1 MPKLRAADV
10 ADIDP
15 DELENAEYSEG
26 SYTSYSGDIAPADTV
41 LRAYV
46 KNIWWTRAN
55 PKPGEEV
62 GSPMLKVLVIADGN
76 EGELEE
82 YDGMPMWENMVL
94 TSAAKFKWHPFFE
107 HFGISIRD
115 VKANKAGKSN
125 VVVSAEEDDRGQ
137 SVVEKIGSFVPGEDS
152 DEAWCRV
159 VTTREKYEGNW
170 QAHVGVWLD
179 YDEDEEGEEPEEP
192 EEPEEEEPEE
202 EPEEEDEPE
211 EEPEEVQPAR
221 GRRTAA
227 KASRT
232 APATPAR
239 STARKPAPSRSAPA
253 KGRAPAP
260 AKRGRGRSAAGSSDD
275 PPF

>member
-1 MPKLRAADV
+1 MPKLRPADV
-10 ADIDP
+10 ADIDVE
-15 DELENAEYSEG
+15 ELEAAEYSEG
-26 SYTSYSGDIAPADTV
+26 NYVSYSGEIAPADTV

-55 PKPGEEV
+55 PKPGQKV
-62 GSPMLKVLVIADGN
+62 GSPMLKVLVIADAN
-76 EGELEE
+76 EDDLEE
-82 YDGMPMWENMVL
+82 YNGMPMWENMVL
-94 TSAAKFKWHPFFE
+94 TSPAKFKWGPFFE
-107 HFGISIRD
+107 HFNISIRD

-125 VVVSAEEDDRGQ
+125 VVVAAEEDDRGQ
-137 SVVEKIGSFVPGEDS
+137 SVVEKIGTFVPGEDS
-152 DEAWCRV
+152 DDAWCRV
-159 VTTREKYEGNW
+159 VTTREPYDGKM

-179 YDEDEEGEEPEEP
+179 YDEDEE
-192 EEPEEEEPEE
+192 EEPEEEIEEEEEAEEE
-202 EPEEEDEPE
+202 EPEDEPE

-227 KASRT
+227 KGRS
-232 APATPAR
+232 APAATPAR
-239 STARKPAPSRSAPA
+239 PAARKAATSRSAPA

>member
-1 MPKLRAADV
+1 MPKLRPDDV
-10 ADIDP
+10 ADIDV
-15 DELENAEYSEG
+15 DELENAEYTEG
-26 SYTSYSGDIAPADTV
+26 NYVSYSGEIAPADTI
-41 LRAYV
+41 LRAYI
-46 KNIWWTRAN
+46 KNIWWTRSN
-55 PKPGEEV
+55 PKPGEKV

-76 EGELEE
+76 EGELEK

-94 TSAAKFKWHPFFE
+94 TSAAKFKWGPFFE

-137 SVVEKIGSFVPGEDS
+137 SEVEKIGSFVPGEES

-159 VTTREKYEGNW
+159 VTTREPYEGKW

-192 EEPEEEEPEE
+192 EEEEFEEQEE
-202 EPEEEDEPE
+202 EPE

-227 KASRT
+227 KGRSA

-239 STARKPAPSRSAPA
+239 PASRKPAPSRSAPA
-253 KGRAPAP
+253 KGRSAAPVAP
-260 AKRGRGRSAAGSSDD
+260 AKRGRGRAAAGSADD